1 MDRKR
6 WFLWLLLLGALL
18 LAAPLARGYT
28 LYTWALAGV
37 YVVAAIGLNLLTG
50 YAGQISLGH
59 AGLLAIGAYGSALLV
74 TRLDWP
80 LVLSIPAAGLL
91 TGLVGLVLLI
101 PALRLTALYF
111 AIATLG
117 FGAAVAQLLPN
128 WSSLTG
134 GHQGLRVPKLA
145 LLTGS
150 DAERY
155 ALLAVAAMLMI
166 ALAYNLVRSH
176 LGRAWLAMR
185 DHEPAAQALGIH
197 PPKLKAY
204 AFLVSAFFTGIAGGL
219 YAHLVGYISP
229 GDFHLGISITLFAMI
244 AVGGLATIPGAVL
257 GAVFLSLL
265 PHWLSATREL
275 SQVLYG
281 AALVAVVVFLPYGI
295 WGQLLVGYYRLRFS
309 DERWAERGRALLA
322 RLQRAVRPLTA
333 RWVLRASSS
342 APADLA
348 VGPRTRTQTQPQP
361 PEPER
366 SPRRGEGPLLEVE
379 DLTVRFGGL
388 KALDAVSFAVQEGEI
403 VGLIG
408 PNGAGKTTL
417 FNVISRFCPPTSG
430 RIALGGEDLLKL
442 RAHQL
447 IERGVVRTF
456 QNVGLFPY
464 LSVLDNL
471 LVGEH
476 RRFRSGLLSVGLGLP
491 RTRREE
497 RALRAQAE
505 RRLAEF
511 GLLMLKDAYVW
522 ALPYGTKKLIE
533 LLRALLAEPRLLL
546 LDEPVAGMSQE
557 ERERIAQ
564 LIRRA
569 RDEGGVTVLLVEH
582 DMSFVMGLC
591 DRVVALSFGKVIA
604 EGRPE
609 EVAAHPAVVE
619 AYLGE
624 EVPLGARA

>member
-1 MDRKR
+1 MDRRR
-6 WFLWLLLLGALL
+6 WLIWLLLLGLLL

-28 LYTWALAGV
+28 LYVWALAGV
-37 YVVAAIGLNLLTG
+37 YVIAAIGLNLLTG

-74 TRLDWP
+74 TKLGWP
-80 LVLSIPAAGLL
+80 LALSIPAAGLL

-101 PALRLTALYF
+101 PALRLTAIYF

-128 WSSLTG
+128 WSGLTG
-134 GHQGLRVPKLA
+134 GHQGLRVPKMALA
-145 LLTGS
+145 AGS

-155 ALLAVAAMLMI
+155 ALMALATMLMI

-185 DHEPAAQALGIH
+185 DHEPAAQALGIY
-197 PPKLKAY
+197 PPELKAY
-204 AFLVSAFFTGIAGGL
+204 AFVASAFFTGIAGGL

-244 AVGGLATIPGAVL
+244 AVGGFATVPGAVL

-275 SQVLYG
+275 SQILYG
-281 AALVAVVVFLPYGI
+281 VALVAVVVFLPYGI

-309 DERWAERGRALLA
+309 EERWAERGRALLA
-322 RLQRAVRPLTA
+322 RLQRALRPMATRLA
-333 RWVLRASSS
+333 LAASSNPVS
-342 APADLA
+342 LA
-348 VGPRTRTQTQPQP
+348 VEPQTRNTK
-361 PEPER
+361 R
-366 SPRRGEGPLLEVE
+366 SQRGGGGPLLEVE
-379 DLTVRFGGL
+379 DVTVRFGGL
-388 KALDAVSFAVQEGEI
+388 KALDSVSFTVQEGEI

-417 FNVISRFCPPTSG
+417 FNVISRFYSPESG
-430 RIALGGEDLLKL
+430 RIVLDGEDLLKL
-442 RAHQL
+442 KPHQL

-456 QNVGLFPY
+456 QNIGLFPY
-464 LSVLDNL
+464 MSVLDNL

-476 RRFRSGLLSVGLGLP
+476 RRFRSGPVSVALGLP
-491 RTRREE
+491 RAKREE
-497 RALRAQAE
+497 RLFRAQAE
-505 RRLAEF
+505 QRLAEF

-557 ERERIAQ
+557 ERERMGQ

-569 RDEGGVTVLLVEH
+569 RDEWGVTVLLVEH

-591 DRVVALSFGKVIA
+591 DRVVALSFGRVIA

-609 EVAAHPAVVE
+609 EVAVHPHVVE

-624 EVPLGARA
+624 EASLGSRA

>member
-1 MDRKR
+1 MDRRR
-6 WFLWLLLLGALL
+6 WLLWLLALSVLL
-18 LAAPLARGYT
+18 LAALFARSYM
-28 LYTWALAGV
+28 LYTWSLAGV
-37 YVVAAIGLNLLTG
+37 YIISAIGLNILTG

-59 AGLLAIGAYGSALLV
+59 AGLLAIGAYASALLV
-74 TRLDWP
+74 IKLGWP
-80 LVLSIPAAGLL
+80 IAAALPAAGLV
-91 TGLVGLVLLI
+91 TGLVGLILLI
-101 PALRLTALYF
+101 PALRLTAIYF

-117 FGAAVAQLLPN
+117 FGAAVSQLLPN
-128 WSSLTG
+128 WSVLTG
-134 GHQGLRVPKLA
+134 GHQGLRVPKMA
-145 LLTGS
+145 LTVAGS
-150 DAERY
+150 DVERY
-155 ALLAVAAMLMI
+155 LLMAVATLVMI
-166 ALAYNLVRSH
+166 ALAYNLARSH

-185 DHEPAAQALGIH
+185 DHEPAAQALGIF

-204 AFLVSAFFTGIAGGL
+204 AFVVSAFFTGIAGGL

-257 GAVFLSLL
+257 GAAFLALL

-275 SQVLYG
+275 SQILYG
-281 AALVAVVVFLPYGI
+281 AALVGVVVFLPYGI
-295 WGQLLVGYYRLRFS
+295 WGQLLVWYYRLRFS
-309 DERWAERGRALLA
+309 DEAWAERARGLLA
-322 RLQRAVRPLTA
+322 RLQRTVRLLTTSLMPTSPA
-333 RWVLRASSS
+333 PAFISGNS
-342 APADLA
+342 APEPL
-348 VGPRTRTQTQPQP
+348 PTR
-361 PEPER
+361 R
-366 SPRRGEGPLLEVE
+366 SGDRPLLELKDV
-379 DLTVRFGGL
+379 TMQFGGL
-388 KALDAVSFAVQEGEI
+388 MALDSVSFTVREGEI

-417 FNVISRFCPPTSG
+417 FNLISRFYTPTSG
-430 RIALGGEDLLKL
+430 RIVLEGEEITKIGP
-442 RAHQL
+442 HQL

-456 QNVGLFPY
+456 QNIGLFPFM
-464 LSVLDNL
+464 SVIDNL

-476 RRFRSGLLSVGLGLP
+476 RKFESGSLSVALGLP

-497 RALRAQAE
+497 RLLRAQAE

-511 GLLMLKDAYVW
+511 GLVLIKDAYVW

-533 LLRALLAEPRLLL
+533 LLRSLLAEPRLLL

-557 ERERIAQ
+557 EREKMAR

-569 RDEGGVTVLLVEH
+569 RDEWGVTVLLVEH

-604 EGRPE
+604 QGVPE
-609 EVAAHPAVVE
+609 EVAAHPAVIE

-624 EVPLGARA
+624 EVPVVGA